1 MAQIRDL
8 SSGLFETADT
18 GGAREREQALW
29 QLEAAFGV
37 LLNAL
42 DKPQHGNPGEVVL
55 NEPQLTERLLVELD
69 H

>member
-18 GGAREREQALW
+18 GGAREREQSLW
-29 QLEAAFGV
+29 QLEHAFN
-37 LLNAL
+37 LLLRAL
-42 DKPQHGNPGEVVL
+42 DKPTHGNTGEVVL
-55 NEPQLTERLLVELD
+55 HRHQLTEQLLRALD